1 MSASRI
7 LLAPTHRTGM
17 AVAVASALAEIVG
30 ASERQVRFHH
40 VGATTPAHV
49 WDRWEGSSFLDSGL
63 YADETLVELYE
74 SIIRGADLSLLASS
88 RGLLDTGEG
97 GGWTPADVA
106 RTLDCPVVLVLDC
119 RGWGEGLASLVEGFR
134 TRLGHPGLAGL
145 ILTGVADRSHREVIR
160 RCLTG
165 TGTPVV
171 GCVYAGDGPA
181 WDDQPPGAWAVPMDA
196 GVVEAVHRQV
206 DALGLEGL
214 AGQRGFLPGA
224 AVGQAARTDADGPLV
239 LVAGGRGFTPWSR
252 DSIELLREAGARV
265 LRLDLARDQVLP
277 AETAGVVLAGHLW
290 TESLPELAE
299 NFQLMRELR
308 VRASEGMPL
317 LALGGGMLYLLRKL
331 QDDRGR
337 SLELAGLLPAEGEIL
352 GDLDEP
358 TYFDVE
364 VQRDCLLFAQGER
377 FKGWVATD
385 AEIIEAP
392 ASRSFPFT
400 VSSPGRTVAQ
410 SEGAYARNL
419 LCSRVLVHLGS
430 ISGSARRFVTACG
443 RYVEESFSK

>member
-7 LLAPTHRTGM
+7 LLAPTHRSGV
-17 AVAVASALAEIVG
+17 AAAVASALAEIVG
-30 ASERQVRFHH
+30 AGKRQVRFHH
-40 VGATTPAHV
+40 VGATSPTTV
-49 WDRWEGSSFLDSGL
+49 WDRWEGSSFLDPGL
-63 YADETLVELYE
+63 YEDRTLVELYE

-88 RGLLDTGEG
+88 RGLLDAAEG

-106 RTLDCPVVLVLDC
+106 RALDCPVALVVDC
-119 RGWGEGLASLVEGFR
+119 RGWGEGLAALVEGFR
-134 TRLGHPGLAGL
+134 TRLGHPGPAGL
-145 ILTGVADRSHREVIR
+145 ILTGVADRAQREVLR
-160 RCLTG
+160 RSLAG
-165 TGTPVV
+165 AGVPVV

-181 WDDQPPGAWAVPMDA
+181 WDDEAPGAWGVPMDA
-196 GVVEAVHRQV
+196 ALVDAVHRQV
-206 DALGLEGL
+206 DAVGLESL

-224 AVGQAARTDADGPLV
+224 AVGAAERSNADGPLV

-252 DSIELLREAGARV
+252 DSIELLRAAGARV
-265 LRLDLARDQVLP
+265 LRLDLARDEALP

-290 TESLPELAE
+290 TESLPELAQ
-299 NFQLMRELR
+299 NYQLMRELR

-358 TYFDVE
+358 TYLDVE
-364 VQRDCLLFAQGER
+364 VQRDCLLFAEGER
-377 FKGWVATD
+377 FKGWVCTD

-400 VSSPGRTVAQ
+400 VSAPGSSAVQ
-410 SEGAYARNL
+410 SEGAHVRNL

-430 ISGSARRFVTACG
+430 VPGSARRFVAACG
-443 RYVEESFSK
+443 RYAERSGSR

>member
-7 LLAPTHRTGM
+7 LLAPTHRSGEAT
-17 AVAVASALAEIVG
+17 ALASALAEVVG
-30 ASERQVRFHH
+30 AGERHVRFHH
-40 VGATTPAHV
+40 VGATSPSTV
-49 WDRWEGSSFLDSGL
+49 WDRWEGSSFLDPGL
-63 YADETLVELYE
+63 YDDETMVELYE

-88 RGLLDTGEG
+88 RGLFDAADGS
-97 GGWTPADVA
+97 GWTPAEVA
-106 RTLDCPVVLVLDC
+106 RILDCPVALVVDC
-119 RGWGEGLASLVEGFR
+119 RGWGAGLAALVEGFQSR
-134 TRLGHPGLAGL
+134 FGHPGLAGL
-145 ILTGVADRSHREVIR
+145 ILTGVADREQREVLRKSLAGVGI
-160 RCLTG
+160 
-165 TGTPVV
+165 PVV

-181 WDDQPPGAWAVPMDA
+181 WEDPAPGAWGVPMDA
-196 GVVEAVHRQV
+196 ALVEAVHRQV

-224 AVGQAARTDADGPLV
+224 VAGAAGSRDNGGPLV

-252 DSIELLREAGARV
+252 DSIELLRAAGARV
-265 LRLDLARDQVLP
+265 LRLDLARDETLP
-277 AETAGVVLAGHLW
+277 PETAGVVLAGHLW

-299 NFQLMRELR
+299 NYQLMRELR

-337 SLELAGLLPAEGEIL
+337 SLELAGLLPAEGELL

-358 TYFDVE
+358 SYFDVE
-364 VQRDCLLFAQGER
+364 VQRDCLLFTQGER
-377 FKGWVATD
+377 FKGWVSTD

-400 VSSPGRTVAQ
+400 VSSPGSAVAQ
-410 SEGAYARNL
+410 SEGAHARNL
-419 LCSRVLVHLGS
+419 LCSRILVHLGS
-430 ISGSARRFVTACG
+430 VPGSARRFVAACG
-443 RYVEESFSK
+443 RYSEV